1 LRIRTFAPSFK
12 RIQMTRRP
20 SFYLAATL
28 LVSGCGG
35 SPTAPS
41 AADRENGVTIY
52 ADPRLRGRSELLLK
66 DIEDLDDLKNGCDK
80 GGILHPLNFDD
91 CISSIHVPQGFRVTV
106 YEDPRYRG
114 DSVTFTSD
122 VQDLDDVKGPC
133 GGDFDDCISSIRIS
147 RQ

>member
-1 LRIRTFAPSFK
+1 
-12 RIQMTRRP
+12 MTRRP
-20 SFYLAATL
+20 TWYLATTL
-28 LVSGCGG
+28 LIGGCGG

-52 ADPRLRGRSELLLK
+52 ADPRFRGLSELLLK
-66 DIEDLDDLKNGCDK
+66 DVEDLDDLKAGCYK
-80 GGILHPLNFDD
+80 GGTFSASINFDD

-106 YEDPRYRG
+106 YEDPHYRG

-133 GGDFDDCISSIRIS
+133 GGDFDDCISSIRVS